1 MNDALHGREA
11 WRPQGSA
18 IVVVG
23 ERWGIHGP
31 GEATLDSVDL
41 GSNPGSPARDTGF
54 FGSVSAR
61 AEKCDTCGG

>member
-31 GEATLDSVDL
+31 GEATLTSSILVRIRVPQ
-41 GSNPGSPARDTGF
+41 PGSRPQIA
-54 FGSVSAR
+54 AYL
-61 AEKCDTCGG
+61 